1 MIDPDIGLEGVSRE
15 TRLKLKIYV
24 EMLGKW
30 NRSINLVSKST
41 LDDVW
46 RRHIVDSLQIAEIGP
61 NTGRWA
67 DLGSGAGLPGLI
79 VAAAKAE
86 NSPNT
91 QVTMIESDQRKCAFI
106 AAAANLMELDVSIEC
121 RRIEEST
128 TQTYDVISAR
138 ALAPL
143 SHLLEL
149 SLPYR
154 HNETVCIFPKGAKAE
169 EEMTAAQRDWNINYD
184 TTQSVTDTSSTIFRI
199 QEYSRVVH
207 L

>member
-1 MIDPDIGLEGVSRE
+1 MGDSHIGLEGVSRE

-46 RRHIVDSLQIAEIGP
+46 RRHIAEHLQIAEIGP

-79 VAAAKAE
+79 VAAAKVE
-86 NSPNT
+86 KFPNT

-106 AAAANLMELDVSIEC
+106 AAAANSMELDVSIEC

-154 HNETVCIFPKGAKAE
+154 HKETVCIFPKGAKAE
-169 EEMTAAQRDWNINYD
+169 EEMTAAQHDWNVIYD
-184 TTQSVTDTSSTIFRI
+184 TMQSVTDTSSTIFRI
-199 QEYSRVVH
+199 QEYSRVVQ